1 MKDDGFV
8 HCSNNTSLLL
18 KVCMEGVGLL
28 FHHSKVRPYALF
40 VFVSFC
46 QLIYVIYIISYQMM
60 YQNSTSQSRCGK
72 FWYYH
77 EPFVQVRYLSVFML
91 DLGKVSIQVSEKLI

>member
-1 MKDDGFV
+1 
-8 HCSNNTSLLL
+8 
-18 KVCMEGVGLL
+18 
-28 FHHSKVRPYALF
+28 
-40 VFVSFC
+40 
-46 QLIYVIYIISYQMM
+46 MM